1 MSELLNQ
8 LSDHMRNFLDGQNKL
23 NAKYELL
30 LEKVICYVRT
40 FSVLSDNCIF
50 FFIYFFLQIDNLSY
64 ELSVDHKVIDID
76 AYIPFNSIEDIVRF
90 CSPDDGLIELK
101 KAAFR
106 RRIYASSGL
115 KDTVSTFVPSIIDA
129 FFDGSPLLGTHKWPC
144 KK

>member
-1 MSELLNQ
+1 MANKQIIVSNK
-8 LSDHMRNFLDGQNKL
+8 KL
-23 NAKYELL
+23 NLKL
-30 LEKVICYVRT
+30 C
-40 FSVLSDNCIF
+40 SS
-50 FFIYFFLQIDNLSY
+50 FLIQIDNLSY

-76 AYIPFNSIEDIVRF
+76 AYIPFNSIDDIMTF
-90 CSPDDGLIELK
+90 CSTDDGLIELK

-115 KDTVSTFVPSIIDA
+115 KDRVSTLVPSIIDA